1 MRCNLIRL
9 ATIAVVLG
17 IAAGSAWAFP
27 PSNPYIL
34 DPLGTDPQAI
44 DRTLDFQG
52 NQASS
57 YIVTPKPDGTGFTM
71 DITWSTGDLLLGNA
85 TNTKV
90 VPVWRFSNAGPPSG
104 DGDGGDLD
112 LFDGVKWCVTLMPNS
127 EPLTIKPFTQ
137 TYGTFTFYEGTQPG
151 TGGAG
156 TFQPAASGLMEMV
169 SIDWNMVNNGGTIP
183 RRQPRRSRR
192 HFRDRL
198 PNLWTRSA
206 SGDWRTRRDSS
217 FAADD
222 HALDSR
228 TDLAGSG
235 RLGRLGLDWLGPS
248 TQVVAVIW

>member
-34 DPLGTDPQAI
+34 DPLGTNPMQI

-57 YIVTPKPDGTGFTM
+57 YTLTPKPDGSGFTM

-90 VPVWRFSNAGPPSG
+90 VSVWRFSNAGPPSG

-137 TYGTFTFYEGTQPG
+137 TYGNFTFYEGTQPG

-156 TFQPAASGLMEMV
+156 TFQPAASGLMEMM
-169 SIDWNMVNNGGTIP
+169 SIDWNMVNNGGSIP
-183 RRQPRRSRR
+183 PGSPSGRSDI
-192 HFRDRL
+192 FETGFQIFG
-198 PNLWTRSA
+198 PNLTQGIGGPGEIRHSQLMITRWIPEPTSLA
-206 SGDWRTRRDSS
+206 
-217 FAADD
+217 
-222 HALDSR
+222 
-228 TDLAGSG
+228 LAGLG
-235 RLGRLGLDWLGPS
+235 GLALIGLGRRRK
-248 TQVVAVIW
+248 